1 MTRCRSCADGDAVLR
16 RCPGAT
22 TDLRKRHVLSAP
34 RSQAIPAGPLVSVL
48 LTIAVCGREL
58 DMCAIT
64 AGPLV
69 TVVAGAEVTR
79 PRDNS

>member
-1 MTRCRSCADGDAVLR
+1 MEVSSVVGRAFAGTAKADPERSFHWVL
-16 RCPGAT
+16 
-22 TDLRKRHVLSAP
+22 
-34 RSQAIPAGPLVSVL
+34 GPQL